1 MFQRFSA
8 YVKSVAES
16 SPFLRYVLTLLTGTA
31 VAQVIVFFMMMIITR
46 LYGRETIGELGTF
59 NSIVAIAVTIAAGRY
74 DMALMLEK
82 DDRNAKVV
90 ALLGMRLI
98 AINALVITVLAF
110 PLRSVVQNHY
120 SEAVANWLP
129 LAGLTTF
136 FMAGATLLQYWYNRK
151 TDYKTIARN
160 RVVQQVGTSGG
171 QVLFGWA
178 GLRTLP
184 GLVGGQ
190 IIGQAYAFTNLS
202 IRAKD
207 LRKLDTTGARPMREL
222 AKKHWKMPA
231 LNGPNVLVDSIRT
244 NGINLLIGK
253 VSLGDFGE
261 YNIANQAVKVPVILI
276 NSAVSQVFFQKLS
289 HIKPGEMY
297 KEVKNSIK
305 RALLIGTVPFILL
318 WIIAPWLLPILFGSD
333 FSQSGYYARALIP
346 WMLMLLITSPIST
359 MFVVT
364 GTQHW
369 MLIYSIF
376 YTIAPLT
383 WLIMSPMDLLGT
395 VYVLGL
401 IMAGCLILM
410 TIMSL
415 FAAKRFDKRGV
426 TPEENDSEP
435 DTPTE

>member
-1 MFQRFSA
+1 MFQRISA
-8 YVKSVAES
+8 YVKSVAAS
-16 SPFLRYVLTLLTGTA
+16 SPFLRHVLTLITGTA

-82 DDRNAKVV
+82 DDKNAKVV
-90 ALLGMRLI
+90 ALLGMRLT

-110 PLRSVVQNHY
+110 PLRSVAKAHY

-136 FMAGATLLQYWYNRK
+136 FMASATLLQYWYNRK
-151 TDYKTIARN
+151 TDYKTIAKN

-171 QVLFGWA
+171 QVLFGLA

-184 GLVGGQ
+184 GLIGGQ
-190 IIGQAYAFTNLS
+190 IVGQAYAFFNLG

-231 LNGPNVLVDSIRT
+231 LNGPNVLIDSIRT
-244 NGINLLIGK
+244 NGINLLIAK

-289 HIKPGEMY
+289 KIEPGEMY

-305 RALLIGTVPFILL
+305 RALLFGTAPFALL
-318 WIIAPWLLPILFGSD
+318 WIIAPWILPILFGSD
-333 FSQSGYYARALIP
+333 FGQSGYYARALIP
-346 WMLMLLITSPIST
+346 WMLMLLVTSPIST

-369 MLIYSIF
+369 MLIYSVF
-376 YTIAPLT
+376 YTSAPII
-383 WLIMSPMDLLGT
+383 WLIFSPYSLLGT

-401 IMAGCLILM
+401 IMAGCLTIM

-415 FAAKRFDKRGV
+415 FAAKRFDRRGSSSD
-426 TPEENDSEP
+426 DSESP
-435 DTPTE
+435 ESLH